1 MEIIIEFIIQRL
13 IVGFFGYYTLLLFF
27 KIFNNNK
34 GVKWLD
40 ESLDN
45 EGEEFGRGCMIGIV
59 GLLSFTSFVMIL
71 LHLINSLFY

>member
-45 EGEEFGRGCMIGIV
+45 EGEEFGRGCMIGII
-59 GLLSFTSFVMIL
+59 GLISFFVVIMAVAY
-71 LHLINSLFY
+71 FYDIIFR

>member
-27 KIFNNNK
+27 KIFKNNK
-34 GVKWLD
+34 GIKWLD

-45 EGEEFGRGCMIGIV
+45 EGEEFGRGCMIGII
-59 GLLSFTSFVMIL
+59 GLISFFVVIMAVAY
-71 LHLINSLFY
+71 FYDIIFR